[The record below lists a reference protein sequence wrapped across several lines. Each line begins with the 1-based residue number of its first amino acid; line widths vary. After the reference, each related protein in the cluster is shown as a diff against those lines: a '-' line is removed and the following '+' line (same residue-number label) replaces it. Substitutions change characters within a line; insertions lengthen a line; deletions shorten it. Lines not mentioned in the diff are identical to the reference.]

1 MSNKRR
7 NSNPLCTSAKQHQ
20 ITKFVEKNSD
30 LTRGVAKV
38 TSTESALKE
47 HCTKA
52 ATVVAKHS
60 VNNKRAR
67 PDTISPEGN
76 THGQPAKKQITN
88 MPGETSEREH
98 EDNKSANP
106 LNPELMELKR
116 QLFEGFDTLIDQK
129 LSPLKKDIQELK
141 NDRKLECSELNVEM
155 LTRKIKQNDAKHKKL
170 ENRLSQIED
179 QLLEKNIIFQGF
191 PETEFEDSDDA
202 KRKVIRAMSLTMP
215 GEDEEEKKANASKT
229 SIECVER
236 LGKYNPL
243 RARPVKVRFG
253 NKADADYVLKQRK
266 KFPKGVFV
274 DKEYSKATER
284 ERRLLRP
291 IIKAARR
298 LENYQGLCR
307 LDGPQLVID
316 GKRYN
321 RDNLHTLPDDLDTT
335 TLCSK
340 TNEEVLAFFGELHP
354 FSNFHQ
360 CSFSL
365 EGNIFHSS
373 EQYIQWKKAC
383 FFGDTTAQERLLNSE
398 DALECKNIARDIRDF
413 NRASWNSSA
422 EEQCSEGI
430 NKSSFRTRI

>member
-7 NSNPLCTSAKQHQ
+7 NSNSLVTSVKHHQ

-30 LTRGVAKV
+30 LTRGTAKV
-38 TSTESALKE
+38 TSTQSARKE
-47 HCTKA
+47 DCTKA
-52 ATVVAKHS
+52 ATVTSTQSAPKEGCAKAATAVAKHS

-76 THGQPAKKQITN
+76 TQGQPAKKQITD
-88 MPGETSEREH
+88 MPGEPSECDDNQ
-98 EDNKSANP
+98 DNKGANP

-141 NDRKLECSELNVEM
+141 NDRKLECSELNVET
-155 LTRKIKQNDAKHKKL
+155 LTRKIKQSDAKHKKL
-170 ENRLSQIED
+170 ENRLNQIED

-191 PETEFEDSDDA
+191 PETEFEDNDDT

-215 GEDEEEKKANASKT
+215 GVDEEEKKSNASKT
-229 SIECVER
+229 SIECVEC

-243 RARPVKVRFG
+243 RAHPVKVRFG
-253 NKADADYVLKQRK
+253 NKTDADYVLKQRK
-266 KFPKGVFV
+266 KLPKGVFV

-298 LENYQGLCR
+298 LEHYKGLCR

-321 RDNLHTLPDDLDTT
+321 RENLHT
-335 TLCSK
+335 
-340 TNEEVLAFFGELHP
+340 
-354 FSNFHQ
+354 
-360 CSFSL
+360 
-365 EGNIFHSS
+365 
-373 EQYIQWKKAC
+373 
-383 FFGDTTAQERLLNSE
+383 
-398 DALECKNIARDIRDF
+398 
-413 NRASWNSSA
+413 
-422 EEQCSEGI
+422 
-430 NKSSFRTRI
+430 